1 MSTLNNKNNNKENI
15 FDIISTAIHEHGLN
29 NTLENALDAINKL
42 SISDIF
48 NIKHPYYGN
57 NIFLYVCDKI
67 SISNRDYT
75 LPIFHKILSKFLEY
89 PNDRKKL
96 LNTLDKY
103 NDNWLQIILTNNNRP
118 AKSDYDLGGIKN
130 ILWSI
135 NSYTDTTNFS
145 SIISNNNTYRGK
157 YNTDITNLNN
167 INKYGNNILLIIC
180 NNPIFNDFIRFYLIK
195 DININHQNM
204 RGSTALILAA
214 NKHSNLELINFLLDY
229 KYDKKENEPNVNLID
244 SYKHNVLITLAEYKY
259 VKSQNE
265 INQNRYRELY
275 NISRAYNINSNS
287 NADYNNSNNS
297 NIETK
302 NNSQNKSKNTISLLE
317 SIIYKL
323 IDKGI
328 DIKYKDDDGKDALT
342 YAIKYNN
349 IDIFKALFN
358 HLIKTDKEYLLKT
371 IKQTI
376 DDNMASS
383 NIIEYYDSEISLNKR
398 LQNNSNIFPKLT
410 PITDIAIKYG
420 IELEICVKLDKKC
433 IGKDI
438 NTNEIVYSHRGGTNT
453 IIPLL
458 EKPTEW
464 IDLVNIYLY
473 NYIKLRA
480 QNNAHLKNI
489 LKKAAAKYRYIIISN
504 TPKNKN
510 YHYIYDLN
518 TLKIIHLEEPRRI
531 DYTKPIIT
539 TDVSV
544 ICGDYKYLEGTRFMN
559 GYKDLNDKNI
569 EAITNTFHIEFVT
582 PILTAEPITG
592 RKGMVYDLEPL
603 KELFELIGMDK
614 KDCYISNKSQGLHV
628 NLSLVNKNTNKTIPL
643 LQQFFKEEFFPKY
656 IEWEKTAYPKYRLF
670 ESTYA
675 KPLHSFITPETYA
688 SNYSTILHNKY
699 VSLHRKGTDGLIE
712 VRLFASSNNYKELI
726 SRSQEAIGLLYASYE
741 NWYNSKKESYYKKN
755 TTRKAK
761 PFNSAKSTTP
771 MPGTPH
777 KGTSKAWKTLRR
789 NKERHKDK
797 WVSRENNN
805 NNN

>member
-1 MSTLNNKNNNKENI
+1 MTTLNNKNNNKENI
-15 FDIISTAIHEHGLN
+15 FDIISTAIHKHGLN

-48 NIKHPYYGN
+48 NIKRPYYGN
-57 NIFLYVCDKI
+57 NIFLYVCEKINIDKRY
-67 SISNRDYT
+67 SDNRNYT
-75 LPIFHKILSKFLEY
+75 LPIFHKILSKFLEH
-89 PNDRKKL
+89 PDDRKKL

-103 NDNWLQIILTNNNRP
+103 NNNWLQIILTNNN
-118 AKSDYDLGGIKN
+118 IKASPEYKLEDIITDIN
-130 ILWSI
+130 NLLYHI
-135 NSYTDTTNFS
+135 NSYTDTTNIA
-145 SIISNNNTYRGK
+145 SILRNNNTYRGK
-157 YNTDITNLNN
+157 YNTDLTDLNN
-167 INKYGNNILLIIC
+167 INIYGNNVLLDIC
-180 NNPIFNDFIRFYLIK
+180 DNPAFNKFIRLYLIK
-195 DININHQNM
+195 HIDINHQNT

-214 NKHSNLELINFLLDY
+214 DKHSNLELIKFLLDY
-229 KYDKKENEPNVNLID
+229 TEYNNSNKINVNLTD
-244 SYKHNVLITLAEYKY
+244 RNTDNVLITLAEYKY
-259 VKSQNE
+259 IKPQSE

-275 NISRAYNINSNS
+275 NISRAYNLNTNSNTE
-287 NADYNNSNNS
+287 YNNSNNS
-297 NIETK
+297 KNETK
-302 NNSQNKSKNTISLLE
+302 NKPQNILENTISLVE
-317 SIIYKL
+317 SIVYKL

-328 DIKYKDDDGKDALT
+328 DIKYKNIDGIDALT
-342 YAIKYNN
+342 QSIITNN
-349 IDIFKALFN
+349 INIFKALFN

-371 IKQTI
+371 IKQAI
-376 DDNMASS
+376 DDNLAST
-383 NIIEYYDSEISLNKR
+383 NIIEYYDSEISLNSR
-398 LQNNSNIFPKLT
+398 LKYNSNIFPKLT

-438 NTNEIVYSHRGGTNT
+438 NTNEIIYSHRGGANT
-453 IIPLL
+453 IISLL

-480 QNNAHLKNI
+480 QNNQHIKNI

-510 YHYIYDLN
+510 YYYIYDLN
-518 TLKIIHLEEPRRI
+518 NLKIIHLDEPRKI

-559 GYKDLNDKNI
+559 GYKDLNEKNI
-569 EAITNTFHIEFVT
+569 EAINNTFHIEFVT

-592 RKGMVYDLEPL
+592 RKGMIYDLEPL

-675 KPLHSFITPETYA
+675 KPLHSFITPETYT
-688 SNYSTILHNKY
+688 SSYSTILHNKY

-741 NWYNSKKESYYKKN
+741 KWYNSKKETYYKKN
-755 TTRKAK
+755 TTRKKNASNH
-761 PFNSAKSTTP
+761 NSNN
-771 MPGTPH
+771 
-777 KGTSKAWKTLRR
+777 TSKPIRVGNEKR
-789 NKERHKDK
+789 NKTRYKRK
-797 WVSRENNN
+797 
-805 NNN
+805 

>member
-1 MSTLNNKNNNKENI
+1 MTTLNNKNNNKENI
-15 FDIISTAIHEHGLN
+15 FDIIGEAIYKYKIKDALN
-29 NTLENALDAINKL
+29 IIDKL

-48 NIKHPYYGN
+48 TIKHPYHGT
-57 NIFLYVCDKI
+57 NIFLYICDKI
-67 SISNRDYT
+67 RTSNRDYT
-75 LPIFHKILSKFLEY
+75 LPVFHKILSKFLEN
-89 PNDRKKL
+89 PDDRKEL
-96 LNTLDKY
+96 LNTVDKHK
-103 NDNWLQIILTNNNRP
+103 NNWLQIILTNNNTEV
-118 AKSDYDLGGIKN
+118 KSDYEINSIKN
-130 ILWSI
+130 ILYHI
-135 NSYTDTTNFS
+135 NSYKDTTNIA
-145 SIISNNNTYRGK
+145 SIISSNNTYRGK
-157 YNTDITNLNN
+157 YNTDLTNLNN
-167 INKYGNNILLIIC
+167 INIYGNNVLLDIC
-180 NNPIFNDFIRFYLIK
+180 NNPVFNDFIKWYLIK
-195 DININHQNM
+195 NININHQNKN
-204 RGSTALILAA
+204 GSTALILAA
-214 NKHSNLELINFLLDY
+214 DKHSNLELIKILLDY
-229 KYDKKENEPNVNLID
+229 DYDKKENKPNDKKKNELNVNLTD
-244 SYKHNVLITLAEYKY
+244 KYTDNVLITLAEYKY
-259 VKSQNE
+259 IKPQSE

-275 NISRAYNINSNS
+275 NISRAYNSNS
-287 NADYNNSNNS
+287 NTEYNSSNNNSNN
-297 NIETK
+297 EAK
-302 NNSQNKSKNTISLLE
+302 NKPQNKPENKPQNKPENTIPLVE
-317 SIIYKL
+317 SIVYKL

-328 DIKYKDDDGKDALT
+328 DIKYKTKEGNDALT

-349 IDIFKALFN
+349 TVIFKALLN

-371 IKQTI
+371 IKQAI
-376 DDNMASS
+376 DDNLAST
-383 NIIEYYDSEISLNKR
+383 NIIEYYDSEISLNSR
-398 LQNNSNIFPKLT
+398 LKYNSNIFPKLT

-420 IELEICVKLDKKC
+420 VELEICVKLDKKC

-438 NTNEIVYSHRGGTNT
+438 NTNEIIYSHRGGANT

-473 NYIKLRA
+473 SYIKLRV

-518 TLKIIHLEEPRRI
+518 TLKIIHLEEPRKI

-544 ICGDYKYLEGTRFMN
+544 ICGDYKYLEDTDFIN
-559 GYKDLNDKNI
+559 GYKNLNDKNI
-569 EAITNTFHIEFVT
+569 EAINNTFHIEFVT

-592 RKGMVYDLEPL
+592 RKSMVYDLEPL

-688 SNYSTILHNKY
+688 SSYSTILYNKY

-741 NWYNSKKESYYKKN
+741 KWYNSRKETYYKKN
-755 TTRKAK
+755 TTRKKGASNH
-761 PFNSAKSTTP
+761 NSNN
-771 MPGTPH
+771 
-777 KGTSKAWKTLRR
+777 TSKPIRVGNEKR
-789 NKERHKDK
+789 NKTRYKRK
-797 WVSRENNN
+797 
-805 NNN
+805 

>member
-1 MSTLNNKNNNKENI
+1 MSALNKNNNNKNNSKEYI
-15 FDIISTAIHEHGLN
+15 FDIINEAIHNYNIQDALN
-29 NTLENALDAINKL
+29 IIDKL
-42 SISDIF
+42 TISDIF
-48 NIKHPYYGN
+48 TIKHPYNGN

-67 SISNRDYT
+67 SISNRDHT
-75 LPIFHKILSKFLEY
+75 LPIFHKILLKFLKH
-89 PNDRKKL
+89 PDDRKKL
-96 LNTLDKY
+96 LNTLDEYK
-103 NDNWLQIILTNNNRP
+103 NNWLQIILTNNNIQ
-118 AKSDYDLGGIKN
+118 AKSDYEVGGIKN

-180 NNPIFNDFIRFYLIK
+180 NNSIFNDFIRFYLIK

-214 NKHSNLELINFLLDY
+214 DKHSNLELINFLLDY
-229 KYDKKENEPNVNLID
+229 KYDKKQNEPNINLLD
-244 SYKHNVLITLAEYKY
+244 SYKHNLLLTLAEYKY
-259 VKSQNE
+259 VKTQNE
-265 INQNRYRELY
+265 INENRYREQY
-275 NISRAYNINSNS
+275 IISRAFNSNS
-287 NADYNNSNNS
+287 NTEYNSSNNNSNN
-297 NIETK
+297 ETK
-302 NNSQNKSKNTISLLE
+302 NKSENKSENTISLLE
-317 SIIYKL
+317 SIVYKL

-342 YAIKYNN
+342 YAIKYDNT
-349 IDIFKALFN
+349 DMFKALSN

-371 IKQTI
+371 IKQAI
-376 DDNMASS
+376 DDNIASS
-383 NIIEYYDSEISLNKR
+383 NIIKYYDSEISLNTR

-438 NTNEIVYSHRGGTNT
+438 NTNEIVYSHRGGANT

-489 LKKAAAKYRYIIISN
+489 LKKAIAKYGYIIISN

-518 TLKIIHLEEPRRI
+518 TLKIIHLDEPRKI

-544 ICGDYKYLEGTRFMN
+544 ICGDYKYLEGTRFIN
-559 GYKDLNDKNI
+559 GYKNLNDKNI
-569 EAITNTFHIEFVT
+569 EAINNTFHIEFVT
-582 PILTAEPITG
+582 PILIAEPITG
-592 RKGMVYDLEPL
+592 RKGIVYDLESL
-603 KELFELIGMDK
+603 KELFELIGLDK

-628 NLSLVNKNTNKTIPL
+628 NLSLANKNTNKQIPL

-675 KPLHSFITPETYA
+675 KPLHSFVTPETYA

-741 NWYNSKKESYYKKN
+741 NWYNSKKEMYYKKN
-755 TTRKAK
+755 ISKKVK
-761 PFNSAKSTTP
+761 PYNSAKSVTP
-771 MPGTPH
+771 MPGVPH
-777 KGTSKAWKTLRR
+777 KGITKALQTQRR
-789 NKERHKDK
+789 NKGRNRTK
-797 WVSRENNN
+797 RIPRQNNN
-805 NNN
+805 NNR